1 MRPFS
6 AFALAAFAVLTAEA
20 VAAPPTPVFT
30 DAVTVNTKQVPL
42 PPGEWLLAG
51 RGLEG
56 ADPSFGAFGAIENLI
71 LLQVDMRKQVTGV
84 VEINS
89 NVLPVADGWGLS
101 TECGRSDL
109 YLTTV
114 RYRSGWDGACQFVKP
129 NLMRSGLDAPKAWRE
144 ARDFAARQGYALP
157 PGWLTVGTRVAD
169 RQDVLD
175 VRYHVDPQAHGL
187 GPVAPH
193 TAADWRSEAV
203 LRNPGRLG
211 LVERLSLWS
220 IWAGDHIEKGLRTR
234 HADALPALPTAQAV
248 SRRPDAAQRLQM
260 LDELRAESR
269 IDAEHY
275 KQQREILLAERDQ
288 NASGWLS
295 HSFKKNVSF
304 RVFGSIVD
312 WFLAFGVTLS
322 GPVSTGITASIV
334 GIHSVIFVLND
345 RYWDKYWAERGR
357 KDGSRTVDFGYAMG
371 DL

>member
-1 MRPFS
+1 MRLLPTI
-6 AFALAAFAVLTAEA
+6 ALAALAALAGGAVSAQPAPTFADA
-20 VAAPPTPVFT
+20 VA
-30 DAVTVNTKQVPL
+30 VNAKQVPL

-51 RGLEG
+51 RALEG
-56 ADPSFGAFGAIENLI
+56 ADPSFGAFGAIESLVLI
-71 LLQVDMRKQVTGV
+71 QADARRQVTAM

-101 TECGRSDL
+101 ADCGRSDL

-129 NLMRSGLDAPKAWRE
+129 GLARSGLDAPKAWRQ
-144 ARDFAARQGYALP
+144 ARDFAAQRGLSLP
-157 PGWLTVGTRVAD
+157 PGWLTVGARVVD

-175 VRYHVDPQAHGL
+175 VRYHFDPQAHGL
-187 GPVAPH
+187 GPVAAA
-193 TAADWRSEAV
+193 TAADWSSEAV

-220 IWAGDHIEKGLRTR
+220 IWAGDHLDKGLRAR
-234 HADALPALPTAQAV
+234 QADPLPGLPTAQAV
-248 SRRPDAAQRLQM
+248 AQRPDAAQRLRM

-275 KQQREILLAERDQ
+275 RQQREALLAEKEQ
-288 NASGWLS
+288 NVGGWLS

-304 RVFGSIVD
+304 RVFGSVVD
-312 WFLAFGVTLS
+312 WILAFGVTLS

-357 KDGSRTVDFGYAMG
+357 RDGSRTVDFGYATG